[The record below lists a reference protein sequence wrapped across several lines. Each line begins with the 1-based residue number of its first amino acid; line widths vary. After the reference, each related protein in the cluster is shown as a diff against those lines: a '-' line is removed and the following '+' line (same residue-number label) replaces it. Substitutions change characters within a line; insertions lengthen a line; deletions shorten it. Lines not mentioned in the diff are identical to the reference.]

1 MMDLK
6 DKISGFFKK
15 IQDFFS
21 NNIKTVIIITCVVIF
36 ILVLVLILIFISFG
50 NKNIQSDNQDKKAVL
65 SSQLSDFKSRKINSD
80 KLQLIDEP
88 LNLPPIQFSREQLKV
103 WEKTET
109 DYWYEPPTEK
119 DMEELHKKNKEIVDN
134 ILEASP

>member
-88 LNLPPIQFSREQLKV
+88 LNLPLIQFSREQLNI

-109 DYWYEPPTEK
+109 DYW
-119 DMEELHKKNKEIVDN
+119 
-134 ILEASP
+134 